1 MNQSSVGKK
10 HDFFKKNQPT
20 KMLCLNLF
28 ILFLSCH
35 KSGVSNL
42 RKSLKIEFQ
51 TISCRI
57 LNKKEKQNCKSDETA
72 IFFFKKGT
80 LCISKC
86 KMYDELQALLTHE

>member
-10 HDFFKKNQPT
+10 HDFFRKTNQQ

-57 LNKKEKQNCKSDETA
+57 WKKEKTKLK
-72 IFFFKKGT
+72 IR
-80 LCISKC
+80 
-86 KMYDELQALLTHE
+86 